1 MDGQPPAVDEQH
13 GTSAAE
19 REHDPNTTAYWR
31 AVALLR
37 LDRPAGLAAL
47 DNAFA
52 SGVAPTDVAGP
63 MRGRLLASTIGHH
76 LDGAFE
82 GLTALWL
89 PWKGKTFDADAAGG
103 RNLFTAGARRL
114 MRVTLPRYRTTDE
127 GVGGHGAFRFVTTT
141 GPSAFVTG
149 VDVLR
154 IDYRDV
160 PENPRWPVRKVLDEL
175 VSVGD
180 GIYLGQALMEFRG
193 LIRRAAWF
201 SLERSSNVQFV
212 QPSQRAQSQ
221 AS

>member
-1 MDGQPPAVDEQH
+1 MDGYPRSVDERRAS
-13 GTSAAE
+13 SAAE
-19 REHDPNTTAYWR
+19 REREPSTTAYWR

-37 LDRPAGLAAL
+37 LERPAGLDAL
-47 DNAFA
+47 GHAFA
-52 SGVAPTDVAGP
+52 GGVAATDVTGP

-89 PWKGKTFDADAAGG
+89 PWKGKAFDTDAADG

-114 MRVTLPRYRTTDE
+114 MRVTLPRYRMTDE
-127 GVGGHGAFRFVTTT
+127 GPGRFGAFRFVTKV

-154 IDYRDV
+154 IDYRDI

-175 VSVGD
+175 VQVGD
-180 GIYLGQALMEFRG
+180 GIYLGQALIEFRG
-193 LIRRAAWF
+193 SIRRAAWF
-201 SLERSSNVQFV
+201 SLEHSVT
-212 QPSQRAQSQ
+212 
-221 AS
+221 